1 MARAEESPLF
11 FDGCP
16 PPVKSNIMTVKH
28 RHAGHKSRVMVS
40 QKKISSQTREES
52 SLSFLEPL
60 LDLGADVAG
69 DTILNSRL

>member
-40 QKKISSQTREES
+40 QKKSVAKQEKSHLFHFL
-52 SLSFLEPL
+52 SLSLTWGQMLQEIPY
-60 LDLGADVAG
+60 
-69 DTILNSRL
+69 